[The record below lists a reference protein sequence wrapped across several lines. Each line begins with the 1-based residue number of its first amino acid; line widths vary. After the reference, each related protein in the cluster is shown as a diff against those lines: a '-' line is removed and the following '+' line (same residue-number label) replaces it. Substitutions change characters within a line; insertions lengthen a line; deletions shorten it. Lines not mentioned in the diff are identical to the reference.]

1 MVTIR
6 KTTAKVEAVQTV
18 SRLQKHKNR
27 QSFLKRTEGKV
38 WDEETSQFVE
48 NDNYNKST
56 LELAGDS
63 VIAENEYWDNLP
75 EEEYNQIMR
84 DLGMTNEEAND

>member
-6 KTTAKVEAVQTV
+6 KTTTKVEAVQTV

-27 QSFLKRTEGKV
+27 QAFLKRTEGKV

>member
-27 QSFLKRTEGKV
+27 QAFLKRTEGKV
-38 WDEETSQFVE
+38 WDEDSQQFVE
-48 NDNYNKST
+48 NDNYNET
-56 LELAGDS
+56 
-63 VIAENEYWDNLP
+63 AED
-75 EEEYNQIMR
+75 Q
-84 DLGMTNEEAND
+84 